1 MAICVWHRQFVKL
14 NSSPNFTNIY
24 HQNVLYTATC
34 TTGQLRLVGGN
45 IPNECRVEICMNNVW
60 GTVCDDSWGSTDATV
75 VCRQLGFSTTGQ
87 QQAPAFKIQTHHD
100 YFISTD
106 AVAFSRAHFGAGTGT
121 IYLDNVG
128 CSGSEANLIDC
139 SRSTSVSCS
148 SGHSEDAGVRC
159 QGT

>member
-1 MAICVWHRQFVKL
+1 MCGALCAMTPGEALMPLWCVA
-14 NSSPNFTNIY
+14 N
-24 HQNVLYTATC
+24 
-34 TTGQLRLVGGN
+34 
-45 IPNECRVEICMNNVW
+45 
-60 GTVCDDSWGSTDATV
+60 
-75 VCRQLGFSTTGQ
+75 LGFQLQVSSKHLLLK
-87 QQAPAFKIQTHHD
+87 FKTHHD
-100 YFISTD
+100 YFVSTD